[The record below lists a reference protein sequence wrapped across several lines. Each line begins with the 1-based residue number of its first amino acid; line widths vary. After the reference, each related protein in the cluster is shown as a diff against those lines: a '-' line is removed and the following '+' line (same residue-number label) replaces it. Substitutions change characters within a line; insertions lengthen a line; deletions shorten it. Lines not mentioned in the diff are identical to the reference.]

1 MWFLNRQIP
10 VLELMYDRETAS
22 PGGTSPVEVKP
33 AAVADRYQAGEAK
46 TQGKP
51 ILYLFQGNVNGEAR

>member
-1 MWFLNRQIP
+1 
-10 VLELMYDRETAS
+10 MYDRETAS